1 MTYLNEIEALVRAD
15 GSAWKALFRRHK
27 TGGWQC
33 LLMPAQ
39 RLSEA
44 DYRILCARLSA
55 TDKPAA
61 TPHERLKIR
70 LRAHAARVD
79 RLALR

>member
-15 GSAWKALFRRHK
+15 GSAWKALFRQHEA
-27 TGGWQC
+27 GGWMC
-33 LLMPAQ
+33 ILLPSQ

-61 TPHERLKIR
+61 TPHERLKNR
-70 LRAHAARVD
+70 LHAHAAQAD
-79 RLALR
+79 KLAR